1 MPFIKVIDEGN
12 AEGKLKDVYEE
23 IIKSRGKLSNIMKIH
38 SLNLDAM
45 IKHMELYKTIM
56 FGKSNLSREV
66 KEMIAVVVSVANKC
80 DYCIN
85 HHAEALNFYWKNKEK
100 LNQFIIDFRSVEF
113 EPKVKLLLEYAYELT
128 ITPKNISLATISS
141 LRSSGW
147 NDEDIL
153 LANLIISYFNFVN
166 RIALGLGVEFSEDEI
181 KGYKY

>member
-1 MPFIKVIDEGN
+1 MPFIKVIDEEN
-12 AEGKLKDVYEE
+12 AEGKLKEVYEE

-38 SLNLDAM
+38 SLNPDAM
-45 IKHMELYKTIM
+45 IKHMKLYKTIM

-80 DYCIN
+80 EYCIN

-100 LNQFIIDFRSVEF
+100 LNQFIIDFRSIEF

-128 ITPKNISLATISS
+128 VAPQNISSATIDR

-166 RIALGLGVEFSEDEI
+166 RIALGLGVEFSEDEV